1 MKILLLEDDLIL
13 NEIIEE
19 HLISQKHEIT
29 TVFTGLEA
37 QDLLYSQRFDLLLLD
52 VNVPI
57 LNGFELLKDLRQ
69 KEIYTPAIFL
79 TSLNQIDDIEKGF
92 KSGCDDYLKKPFEL
106 KELDLRI
113 NNIKRLF
120 NIENEDLIKISK
132 DTYLDKK
139 NLLIKKENE
148 QIHLAKKE
156 CEVLE
161 YLINNSSKNVSIE
174 ELSLNVWA
182 YEEAPI
188 SSTIRTYI
196 KNLRRV
202 IGEEF
207 IINLRGV
214 GYRFN
219 KKWKK
224 YILKIFITISW
235 CIFYFDGINSTA
247 LL

>member
-19 HLISQKHEIT
+19 HLISQKHEVVS
-29 TVFTGLEA
+29 VFTGLEA
-37 QDLLYSQRFDLLLLD
+37 QDLLYSQKFDLLLLD

-57 LNGFELLKDLRQ
+57 FSGFELLKELRQ

-79 TSLNQIDDIEKGF
+79 TSLNQIDDIEEGF
-92 KSGCDDYLKKPFEL
+92 KSGCDDYIKKPFEL
-106 KELDLRI
+106 KELDIRI

-120 NIENEDLIKISK
+120 QINPNNLIQISK
-132 DTYLDKK
+132 NIFLDKK
-139 NLLIKKENE
+139 NLMIEKEQNP
-148 QIHLAKKE
+148 IHITKKE

-161 YLINNSSKNVSIE
+161 YLINNNTKVVSIE

-182 YEEAPI
+182 YEETPI

-196 KNLRRV
+196 KNLRR
-202 IGEEF
+202 ILGDEY

-219 KKWKK
+219 KQ
-224 YILKIFITISW
+224 
-235 CIFYFDGINSTA
+235 
-247 LL
+247 